1 MRAGLVLG
9 TITLLAGIAHAEPR
23 ATSVH
28 VGGLGLFEMG
38 DSHEQEEL
46 VPIEGAGGVRMT
58 LAWEQ
63 PAPAYPDRRGYKYGL
78 AMVPELIAGALMLED
93 HADGMIGAGLRGE
106 LQIVQRE
113 GGLLRI
119 NCKSALYLA
128 GRGMFVGKDRDVLLE
143 AVFGDH
149 LSFNNNPF
157 RFGFEI
163 GFTRRFSD
171 VMDHDRVGFMTQFYL
186 GWSPR

>member
-1 MRAGLVLG
+1 MRAGLVLTVIMLGG
-9 TITLLAGIAHAEPR
+9 TAQAEPR
-23 ATSVH
+23 TTSMH
-28 VGGLGLFEMG
+28 VGGFGLMEL
-38 DSHEQEEL
+38 DESHDDEEI
-46 VPIEGAGGVRMT
+46 VPMESAGGVRMT

-63 PAPAYPDRRGYKYGL
+63 PAPAYPDKRGYRYGAAL
-78 AMVPELIAGALMLED
+78 VPELIAGALMLED
-93 HADGMIGAGLRGE
+93 HADGMIGAGIRGE

-119 NCKSALYLA
+119 NSKSALYLA
-128 GRGMFVGKDRDVLLE
+128 GRGMVIGKDRDVILE

-149 LSFNNNPF
+149 LSFNNHPF
-157 RFGFEI
+157 RLGFEF
-163 GFTRRFSD
+163 GFTRRVSD